1 MAGNRPGPL
10 ALNSAAGF
18 PVKDFLTGFKYPLAG
33 FNLLLK
39 PGIRRYV
46 IIPLLVNILLFSLVI
61 FYGAHEVIHLSD
73 WLTSTWHWAEWLI
86 WLIWPLFVIL
96 SVTVIFYCFTLIANL
111 IAAPFNG
118 FLAEAVE
125 FHLTGT
131 RPGAA
136 TGTSSLIGEIFRS
149 LKSEFHKFIYFVV
162 RALPL
167 LILFIIPMVNTVAP
181 FVWMLFC
188 SWLMALEYLDFPMS
202 NQGMH
207 FPDIREKLKMRRQLC
222 IGFGLGTLLLTMIPV
237 LNFVAVP
244 VAVTSATKLWVNEL
258 MRDNTVRQ

>member
-1 MAGNRPGPL
+1 M
-10 ALNSAAGF
+10 
-18 PVKDFLTGFKYPLAG
+18 KDFLTGFRYPLAG
-33 FNLLLK
+33 FKLLLK
-39 PGIRRYV
+39 PRIRLYV
-46 IIPLLVNILLFSLVI
+46 IIPLLVNMLLFSLVI
-61 FYGAHEVIHLSD
+61 IYGAHEIIHLSD

-131 RPGAA
+131 RPGELA
-136 TGTSSLIGEIFRS
+136 GGPSLVGEILRS
-149 LKSEFHKFIYFVV
+149 LKSEFHKFIYFMV

-167 LILFIIPMVNTVAP
+167 LILFIIPMVNAVAP

-207 FPDIREKLKMRRQLC
+207 FPDIRERLKSRRHLS
-222 IGFGLGTLLLTMIPV
+222 IGFGLG
-237 LNFVAVP
+237 N
-244 VAVTSATKLWVNEL
+244 
-258 MRDNTVRQ
+258 